1 MIHRDDIGARM
12 AMWLFM
18 FTELMLFGTLFI
30 VYGVFRT
37 FYGDAF
43 IEASSHLDKTVGGI
57 NTIILLVSSLTMG
70 LGLVAMKRGNRLLSL
85 WMIIATI
92 ALAVAFFINKVF
104 EWAYKIDHG
113 IFLNTEHLNAMEHGQ
128 ILFYSMYFVLT
139 GIHGFHI
146 LCGLVLLTVMAF
158 MVGYR
163 KVTQDDHVTLENSGL
178 YWHLVDLVWAFVF
191 PLFYLVG

>member
-1 MIHRDDIGARM
+1 MIHRDDVGARM

-30 VYGVFRT
+30 IYGVFRT
-37 FYGDAF
+37 FYGEAF
-43 IEASSHLDKTVGGI
+43 AEASSHLDKTVGGI
-57 NTIILLVSSLTMG
+57 NTVILLVSSLTMG
-70 LGLVAMKRGNRLLSL
+70 LALVAMKRGSQKLSL
-85 WMIIATI
+85 WLTIATI
-92 ALAVAFFINKVF
+92 ALAIAFFINKVF

-113 IFLNTEHLNAMEHGQ
+113 IFLNTDHLNAMEHGQ
-128 ILFYSMYFVLT
+128 LLFYSMYFVLT

-146 LCGLVLLTVMAF
+146 LCGIVLLTVMCF
-158 MVGYR
+158 MIGYR
-163 KVTQDDHVTLENSGL
+163 KVTQDDHVVLENSGL